1 MNKLNMADFSRL
13 TPAERAVLEC
23 LMDGRTNKEIGR
35 ILCKSEFTVKTQ
47 IQRML
52 EKTGLDN
59 RTQLSVLA
67 QRHIAVPPTL
77 AVGFT
82 GG

>member
-1 MNKLNMADFSRL
+1 MNELHPACLARL

-23 LMDGRTNKEIGR
+23 LLDGRTNKEIGR

-47 IQRML
+47 VQRML
-52 EKTGLDN
+52 EKTGVDN

-67 QRHIAVPPTL
+67 MRYFASPPAL